1 MELANARAVLGVSAS
16 DEWSVI
22 RAAYRARIRLTHPDV
37 AGETG
42 SDRSVQLN
50 AAYRALA
57 MARREGRLHDDGD
70 ADAGPTRTP
79 VDPHAADR
87 GPQTPG
93 ARPRA
98 VRTDAPSS
106 PTAPP
111 ATADDVRFID
121 RDTLALSS
129 PPEETFRR
137 LVEATHEIGDLSYI
151 DRSSSIFE
159 AVLHLDDGRH
169 ASFVVSLQWRAH
181 DASCEAFCTLEALDR
196 PEKLDVSGV
205 LEQLVPFIP
214 PDRDAAPRR

>member
-22 RAAYRARIRLTHPDV
+22 RAAYRARIRLAHPDV

-42 SDRSVQLN
+42 GDRSVQLN

-57 MARREGRLHDDGD
+57 LARREGRLHED
-70 ADAGPTRTP
+70 ADPAPAP
-79 VDPHAADR
+79 ADPHAADR
-87 GPQTPG
+87 GPRASG

-98 VRTDAPSS
+98 VRADEPSGPAPTG
-106 PTAPP
+106 PV
-111 ATADDVRFID
+111 DDVRFVD

-137 LVEATHEIGDLSYI
+137 LVEATHEIGDLSYV